1 MHNPIQSNNSFGQIH
16 VESRMEIRII
26 SRSVWYHENV
36 QTQDSL
42 IFDKFLIQWRMF
54 KIVLF
59 LLYFTLIVQENSY
72 HSLDQSYAKF
82 TKITNWSP
90 AFPALEAVWLFFFDF
105 SLALQGIFPSSDWL
119 LLLHQFCFYDTQS
132 KSALNNLLSY
142 LFVKYPFTTW
152 KPHGYFY
159 NSWTKILPLNESN
172 WSCTPVYTQNSLT
185 SFMYSSAFSVVNI
198 CYKLL

>member
-36 QTQDSL
+36 QIQDSL

-72 HSLDQSYAKF
+72 HSLKQSDK
-82 TKITNWSP
+82 KISPMTIWSP
-90 AFPALEAVWLFFFDF
+90 AF
-105 SLALQGIFPSSDWL
+105 SLALQSSVV
-119 LLLHQFCFYDTQS
+119 S
-132 KSALNNLLSY
+132 
-142 LFVKYPFTTW
+142 
-152 KPHGYFY
+152 
-159 NSWTKILPLNESN
+159 PLNSYWILKVLSFPLAKRDRKRSIRYDAMSIIFKFGFFLPRQSLILN
-172 WSCTPVYTQNSLT
+172 PIHSCLT
-185 SFMYSSAFSVVNI
+185 YRW
-198 CYKLL
+198 L